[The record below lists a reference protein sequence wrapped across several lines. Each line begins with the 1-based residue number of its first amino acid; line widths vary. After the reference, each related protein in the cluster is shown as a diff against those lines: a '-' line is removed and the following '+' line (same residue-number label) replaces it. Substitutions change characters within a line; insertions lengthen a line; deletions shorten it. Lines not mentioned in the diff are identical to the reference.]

1 MNTIVLNSTNIVPSS
16 NNSTLLYQFPNSVKF
31 DNHQIAV
38 QSVNMYY
45 SWQNINNT
53 TLKNNTFT
61 YTWVVAGTTTTY
73 TVTIPS
79 GLYEIT
85 DINNYLQYVFIQN
98 GHYLINSLSKNVY
111 YAEFLVNP
119 NTYAVNIVTYPVPT
133 SLPSGWSTPVS
144 NPQTGALAWGG
155 FPTTFFN
162 PRITIPASLNLI
174 LGYVAGFATSQ
185 NTGLNTIL
193 TYSSSIAPQVQP
205 NSSVLMTISNISNIY
220 SSPSSVVHNITPDVP
235 FGALIKSIPNEY
247 VFCDLLRGTINSLYI
262 RFIGTD
268 GNALSIL
275 DGNMTVILVIR
286 EKPKSEM

>member
-111 YAEFLVNP
+111 YAEFIVNP

-133 SLPSGWSTPVS
+133 SLPSGWSIPVA

-162 PRITIPASLNLI
+162 PLITIPASLNLI

-205 NSSVLMTISNISNIY
+205 NPSVLMTISNISNIY
-220 SSPSSVVHNITPDVP
+220 SSPSSVIHNITPDVG